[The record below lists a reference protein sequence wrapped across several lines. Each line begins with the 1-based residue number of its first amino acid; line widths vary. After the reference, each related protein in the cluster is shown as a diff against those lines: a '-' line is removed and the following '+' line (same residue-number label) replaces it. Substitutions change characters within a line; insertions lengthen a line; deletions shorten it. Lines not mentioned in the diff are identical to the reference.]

1 MLVRNDCAAEGQQVM
16 FEKMADKNNRA
27 KPWQYSLRALFVIMT
42 VVALWA
48 ALWQRNTD
56 LAINLAIAAG
66 FVLLPEL
73 LFWIVRR
80 RFR

>member
-1 MLVRNDCAAEGQQVM
+1 MM

-80 RFR
+80 